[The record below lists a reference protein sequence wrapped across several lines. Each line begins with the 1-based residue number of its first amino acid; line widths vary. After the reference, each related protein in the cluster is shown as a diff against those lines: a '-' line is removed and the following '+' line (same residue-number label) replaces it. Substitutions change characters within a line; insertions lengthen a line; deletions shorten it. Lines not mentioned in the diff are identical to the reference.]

1 MIISIGYRVN
11 SKTGVRFRRWANQV
25 LKDYMLKGYAINQHK
40 IATDLQIADRLQE
53 QRQLIEKQN
62 AEIQNVK
69 RDVAEQDSRLSAVEK
84 HIEKLSQKFRKV

>member
-40 IATDLQIADRLQE
+40 IATDLQIADHLQE

-62 AEIQNVK
+62 AEIENVK

-84 HIEKLSQKFRKV
+84 HIEKLLQKFRKV